1 MQVIKR
7 NGALVDF
14 DRNKIYN
21 AIIKAMNETDEGT
34 DEKLANNIADKIGLN
49 YDETLT
55 VEDIQNLVEEYLMLS
70 SRTDAARSYIRYRY
84 KREMERDR
92 IKKNAEKIAPIMK
105 CENVENSNANL
116 DEYSFSGRNSRA
128 NALIMKEFALEELMD
143 KNVAEA
149 HKKGKLYT
157 HDLSEYATGSHNCL
171 NTNIAKLLKDGFVT
185 RNGDVRPANSLS
197 TACQLIAVI
206 LQAQSQV
213 QFGGAGC
220 NKIDYDLVPYVKISF
235 AKHLRKN
242 IKRLYDEEVDVP
254 KEVSIVDNY
263 YKREYTKAF
272 DAAIE
277 DLEEEGLQSMQALF
291 HNLNTLE
298 SRPGSQVP
306 FTSLNYGCCTEPE
319 GQKVSEWLLKSSI
332 SGIGKYHRTPI
343 FPISIFVYKKGVND
357 KPGTPNYYLKKM
369 AIESMSHRI
378 YPNFVNG
385 DWSQN
390 VYDGTPETLMSTMG
404 LVTLAHVK
412 SFEPCQGVCRKVLT
426 VRTY

>member
-14 DRNKIYN
+14 NETKIYN
-21 AIIKAMNETDEGT
+21 AIIKAMNETATGA
-34 DEKLANNIADKIGLN
+34 DEKLANNIANRIGLN
-49 YDETLT
+49 YDEVLT
-55 VEDIQNLVEEYLMLS
+55 VEEIQNLVEEYLMAS
-70 SRTDAARSYIRYRY
+70 SRTDAARAYIRYRY
-84 KREMERDR
+84 KREMERER
-92 IKKNAEKIAPIMK
+92 IKNNAAKIAPIVK

-116 DEYSFSGRNSRA
+116 DEHSFSGRNSRVT
-128 NALIMKEFALEELMD
+128 ALIMKEFALDELMNKD
-143 KNVAEA
+143 VANA
-149 HKKGKLYT
+149 HRKGKLYT
-157 HDLSEYATGSHNCL
+157 HDLSEYPTGSHNCL
-171 NTNIAKLLKDGFVT
+171 NVDIKKLLRDGFVT

-220 NKIDYDLVPYVKISF
+220 NKIDFDVVPYVKISF
-235 AKHLRKN
+235 AKHLKKN
-242 IKRLYDEEVDVP
+242 IKRSYDINVDIP

-263 YKREYTKAF
+263 YKREYPKAF
-272 DAAIE
+272 EDALE
-277 DLEEEGLQSMQALF
+277 DLEEEGMQSMQALF

-343 FPISIFVYKKGVND
+343 FPISIFIYKKGIND
-357 KPGTPNYYLKKM
+357 KVGTPNYYLKKM

-404 LVTLAHVK
+404 LVILAHVK
-412 SFEPCQGVCRKVLT
+412 SFEPCQGVYRKVLT
-426 VRTY
+426 VRTH

>member
-14 DRNKIYN
+14 DKSKIYN
-21 AIIKAMNETDEGT
+21 AIIRAMNETDVGA
-34 DEKLANNIADKIGLN
+34 DVKLAENIATKIEINYNEPLN
-49 YDETLT
+49 

-70 SRTDAARSYIRYRY
+70 SRSDAARAYIRYRY
-84 KREMERDR
+84 KREMERER
-92 IKKNAEKIAPIMK
+92 IKKNAEKIAPIIK

-116 DEYSFSGRNSRA
+116 DEYSFSGRNSRV
-128 NALIMKEFALEELMD
+128 NALILKEYALDELMD
-143 KNVAEA
+143 KDVANG
-149 HKKGKLYT
+149 HRTGLLYT
-157 HDLSEYATGSHNCL
+157 HDLSEYASGSHNCL
-171 NTNIAKLLKDGFVT
+171 NTDVARLLRDGFVT
-185 RNGDVRPANSLS
+185 RNGDVRPANSVS

-235 AKHLRKN
+235 AKHLKKN
-242 IKRLYDEEVDVP
+242 IKRLYGVDIEVP

-263 YKREYTKAF
+263 YKREYPKAF
-272 DAAIE
+272 DAAME
-277 DLEEEGLQSMQALF
+277 DLEEEGLQSAQALF

-306 FTSLNYGCCTEPE
+306 FTSINFGCCTEPE
-319 GQKVSEWLLKSSI
+319 GQKVSEWMLKSSI

-404 LVTLAHVK
+404 LVILAHVK
-412 SFEPCQGVCRKVLT
+412 SFEPCQRVCCLIQC
-426 VRTY
+426 